1 LAQSNPLAAA
11 AAIRL
16 ILPDDARTIPLVL
29 DSPHSGTALP
39 AGFETLATREE
50 QLTAW
55 DAFSGDLWSGGV
67 AAGASLI
74 EAEFARIVIDPN
86 RAADDIDP
94 DLIAGTWPT
103 DWGLLVPTR
112 YSERGMGL
120 IRRLIL
126 PGKPMYAT
134 ALTPQEIRQRIDTLY
149 TPYHTSLADRIDR
162 LRTRFGT
169 VWHIDAHS
177 MKSQANAMNIDLGQ
191 ARPDMVLGD
200 LDGTSCEPEFTDLVE
215 RELRAC
221 GYSVAR
227 NQPYK
232 GGDIVRRHGD
242 PARGRHSLQI
252 EINRALY
259 MDEARFEP
267 SAGFDALQRN
277 LTGLAQAIAA
287 DLRARTLS
295 GQSR

>member
-1 LAQSNPLAAA
+1 MAQSSPLAAA

-16 ILPDDARTIPLVL
+16 TLPDDARTIPLVL

-55 DAFSGDLWSGGV
+55 DAFIGDLWSGGV

-94 DLIAGTWPT
+94 DLIAGTWPA
-103 DWGLLVPTR
+103 DWGLLAPTR

-162 LRTRFGT
+162 LRTRFGA

-191 ARPDMVLGD
+191 ARPDFVLGD
-200 LDGTSCEPEFTDLVE
+200 LDGTSCDPEFTDLVE

-232 GGDIVRRHGD
+232 GGDIVRRY
-242 PARGRHSLQI
+242 GRPEAGVHSLQI

-259 MDEARFEP
+259 LDVTRFEKT
-267 SAGFDALQRN
+267 SGYKALQDN
-277 LTGLAQAIAA
+277 LARLCGAIASHI
-287 DLRARTLS
+287 TP
-295 GQSR
+295 GIKP